1 MKKPKTPPG
10 HSRYSKTTPLLIILA
25 LLMTPLLFS
34 CSHMRTF
41 FGHQPAENS
50 LSLSS
55 QGLSQQELEN
65 FQSSLKPING
75 EIRAKYDLARHFQ
88 KSNRHLNAVEELNG
102 VIKLAPDF
110 AQAYNALGISYDMLG
125 KFAMAEKCY
134 KMAMH
139 LDPDSGY
146 VANNLGYSYMLQGK
160 YQEAHKYMTM
170 AVAMEKDNLRYH
182 NNLNRLR
189 EWMKNAGEEPV
200 LYAAEQKDPVS
211 DISVSEDSIQEA
223 AATPATPEA
232 FDDEVSLTGKE
243 AKASAI
249 MEKDFTK
256 IDLTSPSWPSGSI
269 KNEESERDIK
279 FYKISPVVPDEKQE
293 TEKNAV
299 AVTINKVDEEKPAQS
314 GVAAETD
321 RKEKRRTTEKPLLTD
336 IEVELINGN
345 GVRGFAKRTGVYLN
359 EKGYRIRNLKNADH
373 FNYPETRIFYREDR
387 KAEAELLAEKLPGNT
402 RISADNMVH
411 HREHFI
417 KVLLGKDMVFAGAE
431 NGQTYHLEISNGNG
445 VNGAAKRMSQYLKT
459 KGIITGR
466 LTNADHFNHES
477 SRIFYGKDQL
487 DNAQSLLESLPDGNG
502 AELVDTN
509 GGGDRIRLVLGMD
522 MR

>member
-1 MKKPKTPPG
+1 MKKPKTPSAWYP
-10 HSRYSKTTPLLIILA
+10 RYSKTVPLLIILA
-25 LLMTPLLFS
+25 LLMVPFLSS
-34 CSHMRTF
+34 CSHVRTF

-50 LSLSS
+50 FSLSS
-55 QGLSQQELEN
+55 QGLSQQELQN

-110 AQAYNALGISYDMLG
+110 AQAYNALGVSYDMLG
-125 KFAMAEKCY
+125 KYHMAEKCY

-139 LDPDSGY
+139 LNPDSGY

-189 EWMKNAGEEPV
+189 EWMKNAGQEPV
-200 LYAAEQKDPVS
+200 LYAAEQKDPVT
-211 DISVSEDSIQEA
+211 DVSVLDDSVKEA
-223 AATPATPEA
+223 AATPET
-232 FDDEVSLTGKE
+232 FDVEVSLTGQG
-243 AKASAI
+243 AKASI
-249 MEKDFTK
+249 IIEEDLTE
-256 IDLTSPSWPSGSI
+256 IDLTSPSWPSGLI
-269 KNEESERDIK
+269 KNEESERSIK
-279 FYKISPVVPDEKQE
+279 FYKISPVVPDENQE
-293 TEKNAV
+293 AGKNAV
-299 AVTINKVDEEKPAQS
+299 ILALNEVNEEKPLQS
-314 GVAAETD
+314 GVAAETA
-321 RKEKRRTTEKPLLTD
+321 RKEKRRAMEKPPLID

-345 GVRGFAKRTGVYLN
+345 GIRGFAKRTGVYLN

-417 KVLLGKDMVFAGAE
+417 KVLLGKDLAFPGAE
-431 NGQTYHLEISNGNG
+431 SGQTYRLEISNGNG
-445 VNGAAKRMSQYLKT
+445 VTGAAKRMSQYLKT
-459 KGIITGR
+459 KGFITGR

-487 DNAQSLLESLPDGNG
+487 KNAQALVESLPDGKK

-509 GGGDRIRLVLGMD
+509 GGGNGIRLVLGMD